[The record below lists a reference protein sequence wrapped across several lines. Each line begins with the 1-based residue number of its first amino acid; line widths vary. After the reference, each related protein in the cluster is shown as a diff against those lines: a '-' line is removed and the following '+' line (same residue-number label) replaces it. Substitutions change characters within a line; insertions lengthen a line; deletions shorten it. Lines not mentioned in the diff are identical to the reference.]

1 MVVLDGVSKRFRD
14 AWAVR
19 DVNLEIAEGETF
31 VLIGPSGC
39 GKTTTLRLMNRL
51 LDPSEGRVSV
61 MGQSVHD
68 GEPAILRRRIGY
80 VIQDVGLF
88 AHYTVRRNV
97 AVVPGLLGW
106 QRVDIERRVDELLE
120 LVGLGAELGSRFP
133 AELSG
138 GQRQRVG
145 IARALAADPP
155 LVLLDEPF
163 GALDPIT
170 REALQDELS
179 SLARR
184 LKKTFVLVTHDVFEA
199 VRLGSRIAVMNAGRV
214 EQVAT
219 PHELVRRPASELVEK
234 MLGRHRHQ
242 LKLMT
247 LSARDVVT
255 SVVPAAGAAIVDL
268 VPDASVWHALDRLE
282 SSGAEVVRVGEGP
295 QARYATR
302 RELLEASA

>member
-1 MVVLDGVSKRFRD
+1 MVVLEGVSKRFGD
-14 AWAVR
+14 SWAVR
-19 DVNLEIAEGETF
+19 EVDLDIGEGETF

-61 MGQSVHD
+61 MGQSVRD
-68 GEPAILRRRIGY
+68 GDPALLRRRIGY

-88 AHYTVRRNV
+88 AHYTVRQNV

-106 QRVDIERRVDELLE
+106 QPPQIERRVDELLE
-120 LVGLGAELGSRFP
+120 LVGLGVELGARFP

-199 VRLGSRIAVMNAGRV
+199 VRLASRIAVMNAGRV
-214 EQVAT
+214 VQVAT
-219 PHELVRRPASELVEK
+219 PRDLVRRPESELVAK

-247 LSARDVVT
+247 LKVAEAVSQL
-255 SVVPAAGAAIVDL
+255 VPKAGAAVVEL
-268 VPDASVWHALDRLE
+268 APDASVWDALDRLE
-282 SSGAEVVRVGEGP
+282 SSGAELVRVGQGSE
-295 QARYATR
+295 ARFATR

>member
-1 MVVLDGVSKRFRD
+1 
-14 AWAVR
+14 
-19 DVNLEIAEGETF
+19 
-31 VLIGPSGC
+31 
-39 GKTTTLRLMNRL
+39 
-51 LDPSEGRVSV
+51 
-61 MGQSVHD
+61 
-68 GEPAILRRRIGY
+68 
-80 VIQDVGLF
+80 
-88 AHYTVRRNV
+88 
-97 AVVPGLLGW
+97 
-106 QRVDIERRVDELLE
+106 
-120 LVGLGAELGSRFP
+120 VGLGAELGARFP

-170 REALQDELS
+170 REALQDELL
-179 SLARR
+179 SLARG

-219 PHELVRRPASELVEK
+219 PRDLVRSPASELVEK

-247 LSARDVVT
+247 LSVGDVVS
-255 SVVPAAGAAIVDL
+255 SVVPASGAPIVDL
-268 VPDASVWHALDRLE
+268 TPDASVWDALDRLE
-282 SSGAEVVRVGEGP
+282 SSGADVVRVGAGS
-295 QARYATR
+295 QARFATR
-302 RELLEASA
+302 AQLLESSA